1 MNYFGISLPARAFAY
16 TGITGLL
23 CLAAATLTNCSPDQE
38 PAKGQLMLVV
48 QTDMPIPKDVDSIRI
63 EISAYGNLL
72 FGNNYAVGPSRLLI
86 PATLAIVAGEQET
99 LPIHIRLTSFQE
111 SRPRTLREAVT
122 TVPKDRIGTLRLPIQ
137 WLCDGQVKMV
147 NGQVESTCPLGQTC
161 VAGQCMD
168 NKVDSSHLEAYSPRT
183 VFGGGSGAG
192 DGKCFDA
199 LPCFSEGAGAEVDRA
214 TCSIAEPVT
223 GIGTNVALVM
233 PPKSAGICGPDAC
246 LIPLDAHSATGWQ
259 SEAGRIVL
267 PSAVCDRLENKQI
280 VAVAVT
286 TACETKTESIPLCGP
301 WSSVIEKPGDFD
313 AKGPD
318 VEQLREDASTQDT
331 TEPPDAEPDTDGG
344 TTPHEVPGPS
354 CKDMTGKE
362 CEGKDCCSTILLPG
376 SSFPMG
382 RSQNG
387 NDVCPSNE
395 SCEADEQPEH
405 TVKLS
410 EYYLDEFEVTV
421 GRFRRFVDQFD
432 GTPPA
437 KGDGAHPAIPGSGWQ
452 SGWNSNLPAS
462 KAALLTELNCDS
474 LYQTWRDTP
483 NGTEQLPIN
492 CVSWPVA
499 FAFCAWD
506 GGRLPTEAE
515 WENAAAGGDEN
526 RLYPWGVTP
535 PDPTLAS
542 CYCLYG
548 KNTNCTFSDIAPTG
562 ALPKGQGR
570 WGHKDLAGNMMEWVL
585 DWWAD
590 NWYAEGGNTC
600 VDCANILLGEYRV
613 LRGGSWVQTQ
623 ATYFRNASR
632 AYDHPD
638 TRLSSRGFRCARDK
652 NP

>member
-1 MNYFGISLPARAFAY
+1 MSRAGVNLRGKVVLLSGAGRPLGRTLVEAFARAGAD
-16 TGITGLL
+16 
-23 CLAAATLTNCSPDQE
+23 LALHDLMPNERDGDSVAFCVPLRVMFSSSARRKGSGSAPAGPMRSRAA
-38 PAKGQLMLVV
+38 
-48 QTDMPIPKDVDSIRI
+48 
-63 EISAYGNLL
+63 SA
-72 FGNNYAVGPSRLLI
+72 S
-86 PATLAIVAGEQET
+86 
-99 LPIHIRLTSFQE
+99 S
-111 SRPRTLREAVT
+111 RTLRT
-122 TVPKDRIGTLRLPIQ
+122 SGLPSRAMASRTSRTG
-137 WLCDGQVKMV
+137 WLATMIEYLISAARASG
-147 NGQVESTCPLGQTC
+147 
-161 VAGQCMD
+161 
-168 NKVDSSHLEAYSPRT
+168 
-183 VFGGGSGAG
+183 GGGSGAG

-313 AKGPD
+313 AKGPA
-318 VEQLREDASTQDT
+318 VEQLRDDASTQDT

-362 CEGKDCCSTILLPG
+362 CEGKDCCSPILLPG

-499 FAFCAWD
+499 
-506 GGRLPTEAE
+506 GGVRRTHQRSNTAAKPGSPT
-515 WENAAAGGDEN
+515 
-526 RLYPWGVTP
+526 R
-535 PDPTLAS
+535 
-542 CYCLYG
+542 
-548 KNTNCTFSDIAPTG
+548 
-562 ALPKGQGR
+562 
-570 WGHKDLAGNMMEWVL
+570 
-585 DWWAD
+585 
-590 NWYAEGGNTC
+590 
-600 VDCANILLGEYRV
+600 
-613 LRGGSWVQTQ
+613 
-623 ATYFRNASR
+623 
-632 AYDHPD
+632 
-638 TRLSSRGFRCARDK
+638 
-652 NP
+652 